1 MFIRVYVPRCLYNL
15 TLQLVQRAIKCI
27 CWKGHCLEDWT
38 CFTALVENYIKL
50 CPSDRSPS
58 EGKSACQIMW
68 WVITRTW
75 TRVCFRRF
83 REQIRGCK
91 PNSAPPP
98 LFFILKSATHVISK
112 WYSQTTSSLLQPQEA
127 RYLSV
132 QREHSS
138 LPLFLSAL
146 SICSSSTNSL
156 PRFILWSLLGNAK
169 M

>member
-58 EGKSACQIMW
+58 EGKTACQIMW

-98 LFFILKSATHVISK
+98 PF
-112 WYSQTTSSLLQPQEA
+112 
-127 RYLSV
+127 
-132 QREHSS
+132 
-138 LPLFLSAL
+138 FLSWNQQL
-146 SICSSSTNSL
+146 MWSVSETPKPHQVCYNHKKPGIFQCSVSIHHCLYSCLHSASAVPAQIAFLDSYCEVC
-156 PRFILWSLLGNAK
+156 
-169 M
+169 